1 MCSNHRV
8 DGHTMLQDGLMI
20 GNAPDFTLSLKGE
33 EIFHKVSLAVWRNG
47 LLEPADTL
55 SERGLSGL
63 RKKVLD
69 IVRAKTHYGKLVAG
83 ANDFGICEVPAK
95 GVKITVNIMWN
106 ERLSPES
113 VAFIWRYYVTTF
125 YPVDGMAKVP
135 DDTSE
140 GGPKSN

>member
-1 MCSNHRV
+1 
-8 DGHTMLQDGLMI
+8 MLQDGLLI

-33 EIFHKVSLAVWRNG
+33 EIFHKVSLAVWRHG
-47 LLEPADTL
+47 LQEPSESP

-69 IVRAKTHYGKLVAG
+69 IVRSKTDYGRLVAG
-83 ANDFGICEVPAK
+83 VNDFGICEVPAK

>member
-1 MCSNHRV
+1 MF
-8 DGHTMLQDGLMI
+8 QDGLMI

-33 EIFHKVSLAVWRNG
+33 EIFHKVSLAVWRHG
-47 LLEPADTL
+47 LQEPSESP

-69 IVRAKTHYGKLVAG
+69 IVRSKTDYGRLVAG
-83 ANDFGICEVPAK
+83 VNDFGICEVPAK

-113 VAFIWRYYVTTF
+113 IDGIVEYYTRTF
-125 YPVDGMAKVP
+125 FGTGDLKVKVS
-135 DDTSE
+135 DNKTE
-140 GGPKSN
+140 GGPKSNEEV